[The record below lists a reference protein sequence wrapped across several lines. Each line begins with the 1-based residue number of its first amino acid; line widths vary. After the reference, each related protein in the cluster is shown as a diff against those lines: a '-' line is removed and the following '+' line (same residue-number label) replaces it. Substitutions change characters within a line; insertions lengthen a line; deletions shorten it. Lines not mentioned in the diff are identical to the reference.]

1 MRLDG
6 SLGVRPHPSPVSRWA
21 PGHGEPASAV
31 RRLSPRA
38 PEGVPG
44 MNYVELHIGDYEKA
58 TAHLTGIEDG
68 ISGRLLRRYYD
79 AEGPLVAD
87 LKALQR
93 LVRARTRDERGA
105 VENILEEFFYLADD
119 GWHHTRCDEEI
130 DRYQA
135 KRSGRA
141 HSKLQSL
148 MRTSSAGF
156 CLTKKI
162 RHT

>member
-6 SLGVRPHPSPVSRWA
+6 SLGGRPHPSRVSRWT

-38 PEGVPG
+38 PEAVPG

-58 TAHLTGIEDG
+58 PAHLTALEDG
-68 ISGRLLRRYYD
+68 IYGRLLPRHYA

-93 LVRARTRDERGA
+93 LLRPRTRDEGTSGDRR
-105 VENILEEFFYLADD
+105 VE
-119 GWHHTRCDEEI
+119 
-130 DRYQA
+130 
-135 KRSGRA
+135 K
-141 HSKLQSL
+141 
-148 MRTSSAGF
+148 
-156 CLTKKI
+156 
-162 RHT
+162 